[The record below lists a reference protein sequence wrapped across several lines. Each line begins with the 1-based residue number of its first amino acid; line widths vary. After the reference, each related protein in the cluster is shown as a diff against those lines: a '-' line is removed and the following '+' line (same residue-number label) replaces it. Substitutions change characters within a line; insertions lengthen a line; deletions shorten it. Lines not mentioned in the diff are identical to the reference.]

1 MNKCCGEC
9 VWYTGISTAIGR
21 CSWSA
26 QQSPFWYMT
35 GLPAMVE
42 SDEGAD
48 CLAFDDD
55 SPAHINPGWS
65 DPLEAQS

>member
-1 MNKCCGEC
+1 MNKCCEKC

-35 GLPAMVE
+35 GLPAKVE
-42 SDEGAD
+42 ADEGAD
-48 CLAFDDD
+48 CLAFVPVKGE
-55 SPAHINPGWS
+55 SCKKKPV
-65 DPLEAQS
+65 